1 MCNDF
6 LLMSTKWLAYFA
18 GHYLFRI
25 CNTHPLCWIHKQES
39 FIHCIL
45 PAVSALL
52 PDFSL
57 RIPRTICISFQ
68 FMIPANL
75 GATLHIAFLLARA
88 LMYCVGCISYSSLT
102 RSHLSGNRLASV
114 VIISKLNLHSDLAHS
129 KILCRNTSFRK
140 SYFKMSDCFRIF
152 AHSCSAFRD
161 QSHLNDG

>member
-1 MCNDF
+1 MACV
-6 LLMSTKWLAYFA
+6 LCWPLPLSYFA
-18 GHYLFRI
+18 TLTLHVGFTNRRVS
-25 CNTHPLCWIHKQES
+25 S
-39 FIHCIL
+39 F
-45 PAVSALL
+45 VSYQQCRHFFLT
-52 PDFSL
+52 SL

-68 FMIPANL
+68 FMIPASL

-114 VIISKLNLHSDLAHS
+114 VIISKMNLHSDSAHS

-140 SYFKMSDCFRIF
+140 PYFKMSDCFRIF